1 MAKQKPSEKALEV
14 YDEKRLK
21 ENVNVGMKGVD
32 PSDIRPP
39 SVLLCQKSSTLEDFV
54 TTDLKKAKVG
64 DYFHT
69 GKMEIYKTFKCYFLV
84 AIKSK
89 YVDRRKPEEGEKDR
103 YRVIGVLADD
113 LSLFAMTFRSSSLYT
128 LSSLFTA
135 VASTQRPMYSYLCEM
150 EVKKLSG
157 KDGEWFV
164 PVLRIRQA
172 EKDAGKLVLL
182 EDMAKSIE
190 QQDNKEKEHEDVI
203 H

>member
-1 MAKQKPSEKALEV
+1 MAKEKSSAKALEV
-14 YDEKRLK
+14 YDKKRLK

-89 YVDRRKPEEGEKDR
+89 YVDRRKPDEGEKEQ
-103 YRVIGVLADD
+103 YRAIGVMEDD
-113 LSLFAMTFRSSSLYT
+113 LSLFAMVFRSSALYT

-150 EVKKLSG
+150 EVKMLSG
-157 KDGEWFV
+157 EKGEWFV

-182 EDMAKSIE
+182 EEMAKSIE
-190 QQDNKEKEHEDVI
+190 LQGNKEEEHEEVV